1 MPHVNLIL
9 GFPGGSVIKNPQ
21 ANTDLGLI
29 PGLGRSPGEGN
40 GKPLQYSCLVN
51 PMDRGVWQVTVHR
64 VAKSQTGLSLHRH
77 TCTQTQIQT
86 QTQTH
91 RHTHTHTHNNNNNN
105 KLRITQVHTVFKYS
119 VNQYLQELLFNRKT
133 CTLICAAEELCL

>member
-29 PGLGRSPGEGN
+29 PGLGRSSGGGN
-40 GKPLQYSCLVN
+40 VKPFQYSCLVN
-51 PMDRGVWQVTVHR
+51 PMDRGVWQVTVYR
-64 VAKSQTGLSLHRH
+64 VAKSQIGLSLHRH
-77 TCTQTQIQT
+77 THTQTQIQT

-91 RHTHTHTHNNNNNN
+91 THTHTHTHTTTTTN
-105 KLRITQVHTVFKYS
+105 
-119 VNQYLQELLFNRKT
+119 
-133 CTLICAAEELCL
+133 